1 MDPFHEILDEC
12 LVVGDFG
19 SSGEDAELGDILVG
33 GSFSLSEG
41 SELRSGF
48 SLQVAGGEGVSKIL
62 EEYGEFPKL
71 GWAVREG
78 VG

>member
-19 SSGEDAELGDILVG
+19 SSSEDVELGDIFVSC
-33 GSFSLSEG
+33 SFSLSEG
-41 SELRSGF
+41 SKLCSGF
-48 SLQVAGGEGVSKIL
+48 SFQVTGGKGVSEIL
-62 EEYGEFPKL
+62 EEYSEFSKL